1 MQERDNATQPSI
13 GLRYVAEVLPDAT
26 AFGELGRARRAKLL
40 APLGGGRARK
50 DHSQRHDG
58 GGPVSS
64 TMMRFI
70 RYLLYLGSVVPWP
83 RPVEATVHEY
93 GPIRGRSQGPD
104 GVLLPLLVVAR
115 A

>member
-13 GLRYVAEVLPDAT
+13 GLRYVADVLPDAT
-26 AFGELGRARRAKLL
+26 AFGELGRAPRAELL
-40 APLGGGRARK
+40 APSGGGRAARTIV
-50 DHSQRHDG
+50 SATTAAT
-58 GGPVSS
+58 VSS
-64 TMMRFI
+64 TMMCFI
-70 RYLLYLGSVVPWP
+70 RYLFYLGSGLPWP

-93 GPIRGRSQGPD
+93 GRIRGRSQGPD

>member
-1 MQERDNATQPSI
+1 VQERDNATQPSI
-13 GLRYVAEVLPDAT
+13 GLRYVADVLPDAT
-26 AFGELGRARRAKLL
+26 AFGELGRVVSATTA
-40 APLGGGRARK
+40 AT
-50 DHSQRHDG
+50 
-58 GGPVSS
+58 VSS

-70 RYLLYLGSVVPWP
+70 RYLLYLGSGVPWP

-93 GPIRGRSQGPD
+93 GRIRGRSQGPD